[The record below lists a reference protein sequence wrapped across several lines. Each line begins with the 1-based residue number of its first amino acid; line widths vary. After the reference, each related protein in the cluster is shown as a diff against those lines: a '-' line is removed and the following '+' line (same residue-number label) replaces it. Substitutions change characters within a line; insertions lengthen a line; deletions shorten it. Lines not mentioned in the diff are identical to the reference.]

1 MTSRRS
7 IVVPVAAAL
16 AATGCLTASNIEDHR
31 GDGETRCYVA
41 PYDVLWPAAEEGL
54 RRVGLE
60 LERANR
66 DAGVLVG
73 RSYRPEVEDPAEM
86 ALEADQGERVAVFI
100 EEDSVD
106 TRGRSIWAL
115 EVVSRAIFALDPS
128 ARDWTEMVFLA
139 IEERIPDEYFAPDED
154 VGACTRAQRR

>member
-1 MTSRRS
+1 MTIRRAL
-7 IVVPVAAAL
+7 VGPVSVAL
-16 AATGCLTASNIEDHR
+16 AVGGCLTASNIEEHR

-41 PYDVLWPAAEEGL
+41 PYDVLWSAAEEAM

-106 TRGRSIWAL
+106 GRGRSIWAL

-139 IEERIPDEYFAPDED
+139 IEERIPEEYVTPDED
-154 VGACTRAQRR
+154 IGACTRARGR